1 MLILASY
8 LPWTS
13 FLQAKEPNYSPWLL
27 LFCHTSLALQSP
39 NPHVINRPLRQDA
52 RAQLSLIMI
61 LRQVRDAAKEKDGCK
76 TFLVK

>member
-52 RAQLSLIMI
+52 RAQLSLASII
-61 LRQVRDAAKEKDGCK
+61 NSNQLFSR
-76 TFLVK
+76 TSFFLANNFFP